1 MRIIPSTPSV
11 VPADRDVTV
20 YLVLDD
26 FGSMGTA
33 YRETDEANCNQQSV
47 IDDLL
52 TGQFNNPLRV
62 VAFNTAEG
70 WARDASE
77 DIAHLVAE
85 TARVQNKDLSET
97 ARRFYERHT
106 GHEAPLDVTA

>member
-1 MRIIPSTPSV
+1 MDERESSRNRTGNKQSSCDQRSV
-11 VPADRDVTV
+11 V
-20 YLVLDD
+20 
-26 FGSMGTA
+26 
-33 YRETDEANCNQQSV
+33 
-47 IDDLL
+47 DDLL

-77 DIAHLVAE
+77 DIAERVIEA
-85 TARVQNKDLSET
+85 ARVRNKSLSEG

-106 GHEAPLDVTA
+106 GLVAPADVTA